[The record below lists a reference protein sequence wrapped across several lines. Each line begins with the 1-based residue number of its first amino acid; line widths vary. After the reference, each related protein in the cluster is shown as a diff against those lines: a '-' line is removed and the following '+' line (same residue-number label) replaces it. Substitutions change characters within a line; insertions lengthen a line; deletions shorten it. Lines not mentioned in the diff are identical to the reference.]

1 MKLKLS
7 NYDPIIVNVVKTL
20 FILIKEKK
28 CYYKYVFNNVNVNL
42 PLIVRVFYYNPW
54 LEYSLIFQY
63 LNSLIQKCLHSAQT
77 VPEL

>member
-28 CYYKYVFNNVNVNL
+28 CYYKYVFNNVNL
-42 PLIVRVFYYNPW
+42 PLIV
-54 LEYSLIFQY
+54 
-63 LNSLIQKCLHSAQT
+63 
-77 VPEL
+77 